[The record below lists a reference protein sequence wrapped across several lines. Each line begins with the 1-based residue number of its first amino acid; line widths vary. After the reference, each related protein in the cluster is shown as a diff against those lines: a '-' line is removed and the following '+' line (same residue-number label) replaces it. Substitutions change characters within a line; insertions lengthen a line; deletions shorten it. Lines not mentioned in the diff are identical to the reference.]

1 MIRTKFSVKYPDVS
15 ADNEAAWCNTR
26 FPDGDL
32 QVWNDEVPNLQSD
45 DPRYEYYSYPLIVA
59 NIEVWGGY
67 TL

>member
-1 MIRTKFSVKYPDVS
+1 MRQRGAIRVFRTETCK
-15 ADNEAAWCNTR
+15 
-26 FPDGDL
+26 
-32 QVWNDEVPNLQSD
+32 VWNDEVPNLQSD